1 MNEYHGLNSYISGK
15 INSQNQKTVWK
26 LANCRDIRDLL
37 LESQLR
43 SVCSLDWNSA
53 NQAHDS
59 APFSL
64 SNSNR
69 RFSGLSKLTTKLTK
83 DWYEHLQSWIWT
95 LPLCYRAGQSYYTQI
110 QLGGAYSFRLTTFIG
125 RGLQLSAFPAYN
137 FHWAGLQL
145 SASRL
150 TAFIGQLSASRL
162 TTFIGRGL
170 QLFASYNFH
179 WAGLT
184 TSGPWAACGL
194 QLTTLIGRRRPDES

>member
-69 RFSGLSKLTTKLTK
+69 RFSGLKINHKANKGLVV
-83 DWYEHLQSWIWT
+83 EHLQSWIWT

-125 RGLQLSAFPAYN
+125 RGL
-137 FHWAGLQL
+137 
-145 SASRL
+145 
-150 TAFIGQLSASRL
+150 QLSASRL

-194 QLTTLIGRRRPDES
+194 QLTTLIGRRPPDES

>member
-69 RFSGLSKLTTKLTK
+69 RFSGLKINHKANKGLVV
-83 DWYEHLQSWIWT
+83 EHLQSWIWT
-95 LPLCYRAGQSYYTQI
+95 LIELANRTTLKSSWAGLTAFGLQLSLGGACLPGLQLS
-110 QLGGAYSFRLTTFIG
+110 LGGAYSFLPPGLQLSLGGAYSFLPLTTFIG
-125 RGLQLSAFPAYN
+125 RGLQHRALGRLAASS
-137 FHWAGLQL
+137 LQL
-145 SASRL
+145 
-150 TAFIGQLSASRL
+150 
-162 TTFIGRGL
+162 
-170 QLFASYNFH
+170 
-179 WAGLT
+179 
-184 TSGPWAACGL
+184 
-194 QLTTLIGRRRPDES
+194 